1 MNRHGVFSVPLMQLG
16 LFKGLKW
23 NRSVYSSDKRWDF
36 QVLFI
41 YLFRAKRVAKRFAM
55 TDYNHV
61 AREARTQCVDR
72 SWIIVSCKLAAP
84 IHCLLSYRTGV
95 RHYLI
100 LPDFFIN
107 SNFMMAANGTK
118 VALRTW
124 SLHDVGTGLVLVPS
138 AKTRGKLK
146 MSSTI
151 H

>member
-1 MNRHGVFSVPLMQLG
+1 MNRDGIFSVPLDYL
-16 LFKGLKW
+16 KGSNEIDRFIPPIKGEIF
-23 NRSVYSSDKRWDF
+23 RFY
-36 QVLFI
+36 LFI
-41 YLFRAKRVAKRFAM
+41 YLFRAKRFAM

-84 IHCLLSYRTGV
+84 IHCLLSYRAGV

-118 VALRTW
+118 VALRT
-124 SLHDVGTGLVLVPS
+124 
-138 AKTRGKLK
+138 
-146 MSSTI
+146 
-151 H
+151 